1 MKPGKKEAFGQKH
14 GTELALYEAA
24 TRYLE
29 KLKSGGEAITPK
41 KWKAES
47 EKLAARKEIHYQ
59 EMRAMKEQDQSGGE
73 PAESRRAS

>member
-14 GTELALYEAA
+14 GTELVLYEAA

-29 KLKSGGEAITPK
+29 KLKSGGEVITPK

-47 EKLAARKEIHYQ
+47 KKLAARKEIHYQ